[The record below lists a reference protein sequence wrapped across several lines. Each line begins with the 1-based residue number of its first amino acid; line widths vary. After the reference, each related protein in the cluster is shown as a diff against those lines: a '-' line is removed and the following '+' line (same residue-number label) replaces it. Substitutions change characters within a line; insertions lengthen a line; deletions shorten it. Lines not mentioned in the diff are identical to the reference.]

1 MVLTWVREHW
11 GSGGARRGG
20 VVAAAEEGR
29 AVGVMGLGG
38 ARGAVWVLER
48 GVRGVR
54 GVREVRWGWWAGR
67 ARRWAAGG
75 ELGWAQK
82 FGDFVVGWSF
92 AGWAAA
98 IEWQR
103 KRGEVWRGA
112 VAVWRDVAVVGEPLG
127 WMWET
132 WWEGAGAR

>member
-29 AVGVMGLGG
+29 AVGVMGPGG

-48 GVRGVR
+48 GVPGVR
-54 GVREVRWGWWAGR
+54 GVREVRWGW
-67 ARRWAAGG
+67 WAAGG

-98 IEWQR
+98 IGWQR

>member
-11 GSGGARRGG
+11 GSGGARWGG
-20 VVAAAEEGR
+20 VVAAAEGER
-29 AVGVMGLGG
+29 AVGVMGPGG
-38 ARGAVWVLER
+38 ARGVVWVLER

-54 GVREVRWGWWAGR
+54 GVREVRWRW
-67 ARRWAAGG
+67 RWAAGG

-132 WWEGAGAR
+132 WWEGA

>member
-1 MVLTWVREHW
+1 MDSGWVPRW
-11 GSGGARRGG
+11 LGGRRVSAGA
-20 VVAAAEEGR
+20 VAVAAEEGR
-29 AVGVMGLGG
+29 VVEAVGV
-38 ARGAVWVLER
+38 VER
-48 GVRGVR
+48 G
-54 GVREVRWGWWAGR
+54 RWGEWAGR
-67 ARRWAAGG
+67 VRRWAAGG

-132 WWEGAGAR
+132 WWEGAGAW